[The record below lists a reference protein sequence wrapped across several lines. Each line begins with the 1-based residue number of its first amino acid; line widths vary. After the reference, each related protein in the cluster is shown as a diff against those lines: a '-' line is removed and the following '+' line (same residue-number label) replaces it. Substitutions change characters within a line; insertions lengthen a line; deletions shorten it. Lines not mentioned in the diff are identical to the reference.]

1 MEFRRLSTQVM
12 AKISRGFFFFGGL
25 AVEGEG
31 VVVTWAQ
38 DAGLK
43 AVILD
48 PVTEQVPLIKFLP
61 LFPPLPLISHP
72 RFL

>member
-1 MEFRRLSTQVM
+1 MLKHAVYPLLNMEFRRLSTQVI
-12 AKISRGFFFFGGL
+12 ANISRGFFFFFFGL

-31 VVVTWAQ
+31 VGVTWAQ

-48 PVTEQVPLIKFLP
+48 PVSEQVPLI
-61 LFPPLPLISHP
+61 
-72 RFL
+72 

>member
-1 MEFRRLSTQVM
+1 MRLSTQVI
-12 AKISRGFFFFGGL
+12 ANISRGFFFFFFGL

-31 VVVTWAQ
+31 VGVTWAQ

-48 PVTEQVPLIKFLP
+48 PVSEQVPLI
-61 LFPPLPLISHP
+61 
-72 RFL
+72 